1 MAGLGNFVQK
11 AFYLGVGIA
20 TAAGEQAG
28 DRLVDLRQQAQ
39 KLADEMVARGE
50 LKSEEARRMVD
61 DMMQQAKA
69 PQNIDS
75 QKPATTAAETAPR
88 RIEILDEAD
97 AANNTAS
104 TPAATTPTPPGDDV
118 DAMRRHVESLQAELE
133 RLQRSN

>member
-28 DRLVDLRQQAQ
+28 DRLIDLRQQAQ

-61 DMMQQAKA
+61 DMMQQAKS
-69 PQNIDS
+69 PQNIDG
-75 QKPATTAAETAPR
+75 QKSETAAETAPR
-88 RIEILDEAD
+88 RIEIIDEAD
-97 AANNTAS
+97 AADNTS
-104 TPAATTPTPPGDDV
+104 PTPAADTPTPPGDDV
-118 DAMRRHVESLQAELE
+118 DAMRRHVEFLQAELE